1 MALFGHPLLFFV
13 LCLSI
18 CPQPAGSHFQHP
30 TPASLAKR
38 QPFPAELATLPHRPW
53 APKPSEPS
61 ISGFSSTKSAFLCAF
76 CLRNPRFGAFR
87 AQNRDFC
94 ALLPSETP
102 IFRHFEH
109 KIGIF
114 VSETAI
120 FPWFWPLP
128 STKSAFLCSRGGESG
143 IRKRN
148 RGDAYPSCKSP
159 RTLPK
164 CKYLITKQ
172 LTFAVVLGEHKLVA
186 PSTLPLARSA
196 CGGTQRGR

>member
-1 MALFGHPLLFFV
+1 MRYLHFGSVRGDLQEGNGCASRCQFPLFP
-13 LCLSI
+13 
-18 CPQPAGSHFQHP
+18 
-30 TPASLAKR
+30 
-38 QPFPAELATLPHRPW
+38 
-53 APKPSEPS
+53 
-61 ISGFSSTKSAFLCAF
+61 STKSGFLCF
-76 CLRNPRFGAFR
+76 FGLRNPRFRAFR
-87 AQNRDFC
+87 AQNRGFC

-102 IFRHFEH
+102 VFGHFEH
-109 KIGIF
+109 KIRVF
-114 VSETAI
+114 VR
-120 FPWFWPLP
+120 FWPPTPPFSGLP

-164 CKYLITKQ
+164 CKYLIAKQ

>member
-1 MALFGHPLLFFV
+1 MEACAVICRKAMVALPD
-13 LCLSI
+13 
-18 CPQPAGSHFQHP
+18 A
-30 TPASLAKR
+30 T
-38 QPFPAELATLPHRPW
+38 FP
-53 APKPSEPS
+53 
-61 ISGFSSTKSAFLCAF
+61 SS
-76 CLRNPRFGAFR
+76 R
-87 AQNRDFC
+87 AQNRGFC
-94 ALLPSETP
+94 ALLPFEPP
-102 IFRHFEH
+102 IFRPSEH
-109 KIGIF
+109 KIEVF
-114 VSETAI
+114 VSEMAI
-120 FPWFWPLP
+120 FPWICPLP

-164 CKYLITKQ
+164 CKYLIAKQ

>member
-1 MALFGHPLLFFV
+1 MRGDLQEGYFALLDANF
-13 LCLSI
+13 LSSW
-18 CPQPAGSHFQHP
+18 CQF
-30 TPASLAKR
+30 
-38 QPFPAELATLPHRPW
+38 PF
-53 APKPSEPS
+53 S
-61 ISGFSSTKSAFLCAF
+61 
-76 CLRNPRFGAFR
+76 R
-87 AQNRDFC
+87 AQNRHFC

-102 IFRHFEH
+102 IFGLSEH
-109 KIGIF
+109 KIEVF
-114 VSETAI
+114 VSEMAI
-120 FPWFWPLP
+120 FPWIYPLP

-164 CKYLITKQ
+164 FKYLITKQ